1 MSRISNSRVP
11 PPAPAQAQAPRPSG
25 VDPSH
30 VGGPFTVLYGK
41 ELAFV
46 SSCGAV
52 SPTLP
57 RDVPAAQ
64 RKALEG
70 AAGFDF
76 GPPSTNADFRWPQA
90 PKGPGSEGVEGV
102 APGFVSQCGLPAR
115 SLPREVTADQ
125 LQAAQQHPGFDFG
138 QASEG
143 IGNFVQSRAPSPTG
157 RERVSPLIAAFVE
170 QHGLSEHIDT
180 VRRGGRVE
188 LSSADAKALEDK
200 LDELNVAQ
208 RQALREALVPRGSER
223 ANRHTRNELLQGRPD
238 ASKLVKMFDG
248 ALM

>member
-1 MSRISNSRVP
+1 
-11 PPAPAQAQAPRPSG
+11 
-25 VDPSH
+25 
-30 VGGPFTVLYGK
+30 
-41 ELAFV
+41 
-46 SSCGAV
+46 
-52 SPTLP
+52 
-57 RDVPAAQ
+57 
-64 RKALEG
+64 
-70 AAGFDF
+70 
-76 GPPSTNADFRWPQA
+76 
-90 PKGPGSEGVEGV
+90 
-102 APGFVSQCGLPAR
+102 
-115 SLPREVTADQ
+115 
-125 LQAAQQHPGFDFG
+125 
-138 QASEG
+138 
-143 IGNFVQSRAPSPTG
+143 
-157 RERVSPLIAAFVE
+157 VSPLIAAFVE